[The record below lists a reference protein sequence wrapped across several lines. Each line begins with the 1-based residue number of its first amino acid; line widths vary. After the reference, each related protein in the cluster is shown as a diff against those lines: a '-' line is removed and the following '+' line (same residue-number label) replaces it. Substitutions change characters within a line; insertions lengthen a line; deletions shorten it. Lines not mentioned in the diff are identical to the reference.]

1 MFSANCY
8 PTRDTQKVV
17 GCTVYRVC
25 DAICINYLRLS
36 YYKWSPPKAVPPQ
49 TIHGT
54 AKIEII
60 TGLLASFPGL
70 GVRLGG
76 LPKDD
81 AYMTVM

>member
-1 MFSANCY
+1 MFSADCY
-8 PTRDTQKVV
+8 PTRETQKVV

-25 DAICINYLRLS
+25 DTICIIWDCHTISGLPQKR
-36 YYKWSPPKAVPPQ
+36 SPPR

-70 GVRLGG
+70 GVRLEVS
-76 LPKDD
+76 LKT
-81 AYMTVM
+81 MLT